1 MSNLLGAVIDS
12 IDYVT
17 GIGNAIEIARALHVA
32 ALELELAHFFAS
44 GFSMSSTSE
53 ESPPPDPR
61 CFIPVPG
68 YSNVV

>member
-1 MSNLLGAVIDS
+1 MLCLAIDS

-17 GIGNAIEIARALHVA
+17 GIGNAIEIARALRVA

-53 ESPPPDPR
+53 ESPPPASFLYQVTPTR
-61 CFIPVPG
+61 CAR
-68 YSNVV
+68 